1 MVHPTCAPA
10 RPPNVPP
17 ASEDS
22 PNSVGDLVVAAATT
36 AAADLSAL
44 REAYRAT
51 ACVHDLLLLAQR
63 SPKSERNVSRTEVE
77 SLVALVNAEFERRI
91 QCAKASIAS
100 MQVTSEI

>member
-1 MVHPTCAPA
+1 MVHPTCALA
-10 RPPNVPP
+10 RPLNVPP
-17 ASEDS
+17 VSEDS
-22 PNSVGDLVVAAATT
+22 LNSVDDLVAAATK
-36 AAADLSAL
+36 AEADLSAL

-63 SPKSERNVSRTEVE
+63 SPKSERNIGRTEVE